1 MCRWASDEQ
10 PQLRKQRAPV
20 GVVQQEVVVPAPLAE
35 VWDLYFD
42 SRAWPDWVD
51 SFGSVIE
58 VDGYPDAGGTLRWKS
73 VPAGRGEVTEKV
85 LEHEPRRKHRIEF
98 SDPSMAGE
106 MTVTFA
112 IEGDGTRVTTAM
124 DYRLLDKSVF
134 ARLGSLLFLKA
145 QLRGTLRRSL
155 DALAPEAADGAA
167 TPG

>member
-1 MCRWASDEQ
+1 MAMARVE
-10 PQLRKQRAPV
+10 
-20 GVVQQEVVVPAPLAE
+20 QEVLCPRVARRRVGPL
-35 VWDLYFD
+35 L
-42 SRAWPDWVD
+42 RAADWPDWVD

-58 VDGYPDAGGTLRWKS
+58 IDGYPEAGGTLRWKS

-98 SDPSMAGE
+98 ADPSLAGE

-112 IEGDGTRVTTAM
+112 IEGEGTKVVAAM
-124 DYRLLDKSVF
+124 DYRLLDKSAF
-134 ARLGSLLFLKA
+134 ARLGALLFLKA

-155 DALAPEAADGAA
+155 DAFAPEVAGRPA

>member
-1 MCRWASDEQ
+1 MS
-10 PQLRKQRAPV
+10 
-20 GVVQQEVVVPAPLAE
+20 VVEQEVLVAASLADA
-35 VWDLYFD
+35 WDLYFEP
-42 SRAWPDWVD
+42 RAWGEWVD

-58 VDGYPDAGGTLRWKS
+58 IDGYPDAGGTLRWKS

-98 SDPSMAGE
+98 SDPSLAGE
-106 MTVTFA
+106 MTVSFQ
-112 IEGDGTRVTTAM
+112 IEGEGTKIVAAM

-134 ARLGSLLFLKA
+134 ARLGALLFLKA

-155 DALAPEAADGAA
+155 DAFVREAVGRSA

>member
-1 MCRWASDEQ
+1 M
-10 PQLRKQRAPV
+10 RKQHVPV
-20 GVVQQEVVVPAPLAE
+20 GVVEQEVLVPAPLAE
-35 VWDLYFD
+35 VWDFYFD
-42 SRAWPDWVD
+42 PRGWPEWVD
-51 SFGSVIE
+51 SFGSLIE
-58 VDGYPDAGGTLRWKS
+58 SNGYPGAGGTLRWKS

-85 LEHEPRRKHRIEF
+85 LEHEPRHRHRVEF
-98 SDPSMAGE
+98 SDPSMEGE

-112 IEGDGTRVTTAM
+112 IEGEGTKVVASM

-155 DALAPEAADGAA
+155 DALVPEVAGRPA

>member
-1 MCRWASDEQ
+1 MA
-10 PQLRKQRAPV
+10 
-20 GVVQQEVVVPAPLAE
+20 VVEQEVHVPAPLAE
-35 VWDLYFD
+35 VWDCYFD
-42 SRAWPDWVD
+42 PRAWPEWVD

-58 VDGYPDAGGTLRWKS
+58 SEGYPEAGGTLRWKS

-85 LEHEPRRKHRIEF
+85 LEHESRRRHRIEF
-98 SDPSMAGE
+98 SDPSMEGE

-112 IEGDGTRVTTAM
+112 IEGEGTKVAASM

-134 ARLGSLLFLKA
+134 ARLGALLFLKA

-155 DALAPEAADGAA
+155 DAFVPEVAGRVA